1 MKDRT
6 GGEIL
11 VASLLAQGATH
22 AFGVPG
28 ESYLAVLDALF
39 DVADRLRFI
48 VCRQEGGAAYMAE
61 AYGKLTGRPGVVLV
75 TRGPGA
81 SNAAIGIHTAQ
92 QDSTPMVVL
101 IGQVGSDMTD
111 REAFQEIDYRRM
123 YGSIAKWAAQ
133 IDRPERIPEYVAH
146 AYRLAMS
153 GRPGPVV
160 LALPEDMLSARAAVA
175 DPPRVEP
182 IAAAADPALVAAAHA
197 ALARAERP
205 LVIVGGSRWDPAA
218 CSALERLALRNA
230 LPIACA
236 FRHQDLFDNRHRCYA
251 GDVGI
256 GINPK
261 LAARVREAD
270 VLLVIGERLGEM
282 TTSGY
287 TLLDA
292 PAPRQS
298 LLHVHPDAAEL
309 GRVYQPALAIAS
321 TPGTFLDAMA
331 ELPVL
336 GSQAVAEQARA
347 AHDDYE
353 AWRAPRA
360 VPGAVDLWRI
370 VQWLDERLPDDAIL
384 CNGAGNYTTWLH
396 RVYRYRQFR
405 NQLAPYSGAMGYGV
419 PAAIAAKLVH
429 PERPVIAW
437 SGDGCF
443 LMNGQELA
451 TAVQYGAAVVFVVID
466 NGMYGTIR
474 MHQERDYPGRVS
486 GSDLRNPDFAAL
498 ARAYGALGETIA
510 RTGEFAPAFERA
522 LASGRPALLHV
533 KLDPQALTMNASLDA
548 LRVQGEAAAKRA

>member
-39 DVADRLRFI
+39 DVADRLRFV
-48 VCRQEGGAAYMAE
+48 VCRQEGGAACMAE

-160 LALPEDMLSARAAVA
+160 LALPEDMLTARAAVA

-182 IAAAADPALVAAAHA
+182 VAAAADPALVAAAHA

-218 CSALERLALRNA
+218 CSALERFAERNA

-236 FRHQDLFDNRHRCYA
+236 FRRQDLFDNRHRCYA

-298 LLHVHPDAAEL
+298 LLHVHPDAGEL
-309 GRVYQPALAIAS
+309 GRVYQPALAIQS
-321 TPGTFLDAMA
+321 TPGAFLDAMA

-451 TAVQYGAAVVFVVID
+451 TAVQNGAAVVFVVID

-474 MHQERDYPGRVS
+474 MHQERNYPGRVS

-498 ARAYGALGETIA
+498 ARAYGALGETVA

-548 LRVQGEAAAKRA
+548 LRVQGEAARRS